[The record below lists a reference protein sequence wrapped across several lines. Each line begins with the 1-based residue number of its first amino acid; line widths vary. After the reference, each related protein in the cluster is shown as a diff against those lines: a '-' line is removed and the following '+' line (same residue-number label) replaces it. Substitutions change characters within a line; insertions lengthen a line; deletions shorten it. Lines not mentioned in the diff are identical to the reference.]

1 MKSTHIKIKK
11 RTSTSSIFVVSLTE
25 CIEYNNL
32 ISEAKN
38 KYYQSLPESNGNLNQ
53 DVLRDQAKAGEY
65 PHMALIG
72 YNSTDPNESRWSCAG
87 SIISM
92 RFILT
97 AAQCLTFYVLVLVI
111 GNLHNNVLILLLPQL
126 QWTSYPCPCRCFGLQ
141 IRSC

>member
-1 MKSTHIKIKK
+1 MSETEANN
-11 RTSTSSIFVVSLTE
+11 IFHLSLTE

-38 KYYQSLPESNGNLNQ
+38 KYYQSLPESNGKLNQ

-97 AAQCLTFYVLVLVI
+97 AAQCLTFYVLVFNI
-111 GNLHNNVLILLLPQL
+111 GNL
-126 QWTSYPCPCRCFGLQ
+126 W
-141 IRSC
+141 